1 MTVGDLN
8 RRFGW
13 FWLTVFMT
21 VGFYIE
27 LRMGDTTYLGNWR
40 RELYRGMHAH
50 GNLLAVVNLIYA
62 KYILDAN
69 ISDSLKNWGSRLMVA
84 GAFLIPIGIFG
95 MTLAENPQAIAPP
108 ILTWLGALVTV
119 VAVAIMAYGNR

>member
-13 FWLTVFMT
+13 FWLTIFVI

-27 LRMGDTTYLGNWR
+27 LRMGDSSYLGNWR

-50 GNLLAVVNLIYA
+50 ANLLAVVNLIYA
-62 KYILDAN
+62 GYLADAN
-69 ISDSLKNWGSRLMVA
+69 LTESLKNWGSRLMVA
-84 GAFLIPIGIFG
+84 GAMLIPLGIFG
-95 MTLAENPQAIAPP
+95 MTLAENPELISPP
-108 ILTWLGALVTV
+108 ILTWLGALATII
-119 VAVAIMAYGNR
+119 AVAIMAYGNR